1 MANNIMSE
9 NSLRTC
15 IIAACA
21 IGYAI
26 ISFFI
31 PELNILIAIA
41 HLLFTLIGM
50 VGVEIIWGK
59 STTGIII
66 VLLLSFCTNFIFGW
80 IIATI
85 LYKLFKS
92 KYKIIWTLKQ
102 N

>member
-1 MANNIMSE
+1 MSE
-9 NSLRTC
+9 NSLRTY

-21 IGYAI
+21 IGYATVA
-26 ISFFI
+26 FFI

-41 HLLFTLIGM
+41 HLLFTLIDM

-85 LYKLFKS
+85 LYKSFKS
-92 KYKIIWTLKQ
+92 KYR
-102 N
+102 

>member
-1 MANNIMSE
+1 
-9 NSLRTC
+9 
-15 IIAACA
+15 
-21 IGYAI
+21 
-26 ISFFI
+26 
-31 PELNILIAIA
+31 
-41 HLLFTLIGM
+41 M
-50 VGVEIIWGK
+50 VGVEIIGGK

-80 IIATI
+80 IIAKI

>member
-1 MANNIMSE
+1 MMANNIMSE

-50 VGVEIIWGK
+50 VGVEIIGGK

-66 VLLLSFCTNFIFGW
+66 VLLSQFQKYWLLPVNNSFICISN
-80 IIATI
+80 
-85 LYKLFKS
+85 LF
-92 KYKIIWTLKQ
+92 
-102 N
+102 